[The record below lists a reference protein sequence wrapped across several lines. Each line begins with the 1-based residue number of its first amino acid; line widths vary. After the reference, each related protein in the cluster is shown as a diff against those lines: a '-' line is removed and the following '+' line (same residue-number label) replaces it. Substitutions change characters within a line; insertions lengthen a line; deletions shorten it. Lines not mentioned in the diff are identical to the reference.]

1 MAPATVSP
9 AQASTFRWEVS
20 QPETWRNHLTHPA
33 EWFRDVLGIIG
44 WRAPLGSLAS
54 LDSSSRWQGA
64 VVVRPSP
71 RGLPS
76 RAPGFDP
83 CGRPPPLARTHR
95 SRPRTRARGQWR
107 PPHVTA
113 DVVALRMAFLCT
125 ELLGGKRNALFWWG
139 LGKEQVSAQLKLLYK
154 KLATVLSS
162 EDLQNVLAVCK
173 DKYENIFEATR
184 EKQRAMFAELLEEY
198 ELNGREEE
206 DEK

>member
-1 MAPATVSP
+1 MAPAAVSP

-83 CGRPPPLARTHR
+83 FGRPPPLARTHR
-95 SRPRTRARGQWR
+95 SRRRARARGQWR
-107 PPHVTA
+107 PPDVTA
-113 DVVALRMAFLCT
+113 DVVALGMAFLCT
-125 ELLGGKRNALFWWG
+125 ALLGGKRNAFFGGPQPALRSFRRRAHDF
-139 LGKEQVSAQLKLLYK
+139 LPRKEKESG
-154 KLATVLSS
+154 TVLF
-162 EDLQNVLAVCK
+162 LCFKVAPRFMPALTPA
-173 DKYENIFEATR
+173 AH
-184 EKQRAMFAELLEEY
+184 AL
-198 ELNGREEE
+198 REERRFE
-206 DEK
+206 RGRRDYSFEIDPLFP